1 MLLFNNIKFLG
12 EIIKPYSLIAG
23 SDYFILPSRW
33 EGLPNCVLESLALGT
48 PVLST
53 KQIYSLN
60 DFKHN
65 IENKS
70 IFLFDNIDEMS
81 KKVSVLKKRKDN
93 KNPKLRKSLLI
104 NHISPMSFK
113 KKVNE
118 IILKIA

>member
-1 MLLFNNIKFLG
+1 M
-12 EIIKPYSLIAG
+12 IAG

-70 IFLFDNIDEMS
+70 IFLFDNIDDMS
-81 KKVSVLKKRKDN
+81 RKVSILKKRKDN
-93 KNPKLRKSLLI
+93 KKPKLRKSLLI
-104 NHISPMSFK
+104 NHTTPISFN